1 MTNTNES
8 TNDNAEQPVTPA
20 DMPKQSPADEAQRG
34 VANATPGS
42 SLSASCEPV
51 GVDGKTYRA
60 PTRAEDILTKE
71 ELEEHTTFSRE
82 YVEELR
88 GEAAKYRTRAKHTEE
103 VERRLHEAL
112 VRLDGRL
119 HDASDLDFDPKRLE
133 GDGGVEAAI
142 TALLEAKP
150 HLAKRAPSGDVGAGV
165 RGEVDAAPDLISIMR
180 GM

>member
-1 MTNTNES
+1 MTNNES
-8 TNDNAEQPVTPA
+8 TTDNATEVPTPA
-20 DMPKQSPADEAQRG
+20 DMPKQSPADEAERG
-34 VANATPGS
+34 VPNGTP
-42 SLSASCEPV
+42 APV
-51 GVDGKTYRA
+51 KQTPADE
-60 PTRAEDILTKE
+60 AEQTPAD
-71 ELEEHTTFSRE
+71 EHTTFSRE

-88 GEAAKYRTRAKHTEE
+88 GEAAKYRTRAKHTEQ

-133 GDGGVEAAI
+133 GEGGVEAAI